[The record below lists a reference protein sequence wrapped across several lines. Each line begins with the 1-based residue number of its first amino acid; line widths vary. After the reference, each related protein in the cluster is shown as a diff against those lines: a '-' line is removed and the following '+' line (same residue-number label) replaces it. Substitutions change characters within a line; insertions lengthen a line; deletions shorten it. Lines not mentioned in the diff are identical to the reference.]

1 MNYQIIELAGIVRE
15 LVPGC
20 ELECLNS
27 QDADQRTYKTDFT
40 KFSRAFPEFKFQW
53 SAKQGA
59 GQLIA
64 VLNAMG
70 LKHHDFIDKRYTRI
84 KWLTY
89 LLETG
94 RLDDS
99 LRWHN

>member
-1 MNYQIIELAGIVRE
+1 
-15 LVPGC
+15 
-20 ELECLNS
+20 
-27 QDADQRTYKTDFT
+27 
-40 KFSRAFPEFKFQW
+40 
-53 SAKQGA
+53 A